1 MYWVVESTLVPIRAM
16 HPARGDAPYLIITAA
31 STGGRRTARD

>member
-16 HPARGDAPYLIITAA
+16 HPARGDAPYLIDKA
-31 STGGRRTARD
+31 GGGRTARN